1 MYRLTNRI
9 PLNTQSNVIATQ
21 TPKTPSPIHFPRTT
35 LQKILNIHIVA
46 DATIIQYLT
55 SFAALNVFG
64 IVNAGGQ
71 IVTQH
76 KESASPTVTVSI
88 CSMINGMIN
97 RTRSLFE
104 NILFLALSVIS
115 ILFPFFF
122 LCFKDY
128 FCVLSFVLQFLSYHT
143 FDFVQGLIKNIY
155 IFSFLYKKYTRYL
168 LIPCIHCISS
178 FFISHNP

>member
-46 DATIIQYLT
+46 DATTIQYLT

-76 KESASPTVTVSI
+76 KVWYNKIFLVIAAVS
-88 CSMINGMIN
+88 GD
-97 RTRSLFE
+97 
-104 NILFLALSVIS
+104 
-115 ILFPFFF
+115 
-122 LCFKDY
+122 K
-128 FCVLSFVLQFLSYHT
+128 
-143 FDFVQGLIKNIY
+143 
-155 IFSFLYKKYTRYL
+155 
-168 LIPCIHCISS
+168 
-178 FFISHNP
+178 

>member
-1 MYRLTNRI
+1 MRSMLHRLLLTA
-9 PLNTQSNVIATQ
+9 S
-21 TPKTPSPIHFPRTT
+21 SPT
-35 LQKILNIHIVA
+35 
-46 DATIIQYLT
+46 
-55 SFAALNVFG
+55 FAVM
-64 IVNAGGQ
+64 I
-71 IVTQH
+71 
-76 KESASPTVTVSI
+76 ESASPTVTVSI

-128 FCVLSFVLQFLSYHT
+128 FCVFSFVLQFLSYHT

>member
-46 DATIIQYLT
+46 DATTIQYLT

-64 IVNAGGQ
+64 TVNAGGQ

-115 ILFPFFF
+115 ILFHFF

-128 FCVLSFVLQFLSYHT
+128 FCALSFVLQFLSYHT

>member
-46 DATIIQYLT
+46 DATTIQYLT

-76 KESASPTVTVSI
+76 KESASHTVTVSI

-122 LCFKDY
+122 
-128 FCVLSFVLQFLSYHT
+128 CVLKIISVFCLLFYSFY
-143 FDFVQGLIKNIY
+143 LI
-155 IFSFLYKKYTRYL
+155 TL
-168 LIPCIHCISS
+168 LIL
-178 FFISHNP
+178 FKV

>member
-46 DATIIQYLT
+46 DATTIQYLT

-104 NILFLALSVIS
+104 NILFLVLSVIS
-115 ILFPFFF
+115 ILFHFF
-122 LCFKDY
+122 
-128 FCVLSFVLQFLSYHT
+128 FCVLKIISVFCLLFYSFY
-143 FDFVQGLIKNIY
+143 LI
-155 IFSFLYKKYTRYL
+155 TL
-168 LIPCIHCISS
+168 LIL
-178 FFISHNP
+178 FKV

>member
-46 DATIIQYLT
+46 DATTIQYLT

-64 IVNAGGQ
+64 IVNAGEADGRTLDDKRQLNVFGIVNAGGQ

-76 KESASPTVTVSI
+76 KV
-88 CSMINGMIN
+88 
-97 RTRSLFE
+97 
-104 NILFLALSVIS
+104 
-115 ILFPFFF
+115 
-122 LCFKDY
+122 
-128 FCVLSFVLQFLSYHT
+128 
-143 FDFVQGLIKNIY
+143 
-155 IFSFLYKKYTRYL
+155 
-168 LIPCIHCISS
+168 
-178 FFISHNP
+178 